1 VDGPS
6 TASVKTPLLRFRVFT
21 GMGEFMISLVLF
33 GLFGVRQSMMRCA
46 APFVMTLVLDD
57 PSTSSGDK
65 QTCEQITG
73 SHCRSHCLYARDRNR
88 SVEVLQARDVVLVN
102 VHCGEAETLGCVEA
116 GLWLGGWGKCWAL
129 IMPYWQW
136 GGGISS
142 WEPVYSIR
150 RGHERSA
157 VRRRRTLDQKCD

>member
-1 VDGPS
+1 
-6 TASVKTPLLRFRVFT
+6 
-21 GMGEFMISLVLF
+21 MGEFMISLVLF

-116 GLWLGGWGKCWAL
+116 GLRLGG
-129 IMPYWQW
+129 
-136 GGGISS
+136 GGGMG
-142 WEPVYSIR
+142 EVLGFDNALLAVGR
-150 RGHERSA
+150 RNFFLGA
-157 VRRRRTLDQKCD
+157 GVLD

>member
-1 VDGPS
+1 
-6 TASVKTPLLRFRVFT
+6 
-21 GMGEFMISLVLF
+21 MISLVLF

-102 VHCGEAETLGCVEA
+102 VHCGNT
-116 GLWLGGWGKCWAL
+116 
-129 IMPYWQW
+129 
-136 GGGISS
+136 
-142 WEPVYSIR
+142 R
-150 RGHERSA
+150 
-157 VRRRRTLDQKCD
+157 VRRSGPLVRGMGEVLGFDNALLAVGRRNFFLGAGVLD